1 MQPWNLTSSQ
11 ISSIFLVFKSKR
23 NKDTSSMPPEKV
35 DDGPEEPAVKPL
47 DEDDIHLLKNYVV
60 PL

>member
-1 MQPWNLTSSQ
+1 
-11 ISSIFLVFKSKR
+11 
-23 NKDTSSMPPEKV
+23 MPPEKV

-60 PL
+60 PLRRFLRSAGTGTLLEATETG